1 MSELR
6 DTRLEK
12 AKTLEELGQGPYA
25 LTFSPSHR
33 MAELQESHADLP
45 KW

>member
-1 MSELR
+1 MAPDRPAAVAELR

-12 AKTLEELGQGPYA
+12 AKTLGELGQGPYS

-33 MAELQESHADLP
+33 MA
-45 KW
+45 